1 VDGFWEFDLH
11 PWDSAAGILIV
22 SEAGGKISK
31 MDGFEYSIYDKEILV
46 SNGLLHDQMIK
57 EMIQ

>member
-1 VDGFWEFDLH
+1 
-11 PWDSAAGILIV
+11 V

-31 MDGFEYSIYDKEILV
+31 MDGSEYSIYDKEILV